1 MPSVI
6 SAYEYDV
13 FISYRHNDNRSGW
26 VTEFV
31 KNLQEEL
38 RATIKEPVSVYFDCN
53 GYDGLLE
60 THNVDKSLERKL
72 RCLVFIP
79 ILSQTYCDPT
89 SFAWQ
94 NEFLRFTKS
103 MKEDSLGGD
112 VQLINGNV
120 GARLLPLRIHEIDA
134 EDKNLIEKVLD
145 YPIRP
150 IDFIFKS
157 AGVNRPLTSTD
168 ARNENV
174 HRTYYRDQ
182 INKTAN
188 AIKEIITGLKNGN
201 ANISGNDKPLKL
213 RMDKQ
218 PDVDRSIAVLPFV
231 NMSSDPEQEFFGDGI
246 AEDIIN
252 ALVHLKNLKVAGRTS
267 SFQFKGKNPDLR
279 EVGERLGVKTV
290 LEGSIRKQ
298 GNRLR
303 ITAQLIN
310 VEDGF
315 HLWSEQY
322 NRTLDDVFAIQDEIA
337 LTITEKLQITLLGD
351 DKAKITKSYTE
362 NSEAYFFYLKG
373 RFFLNKRLLRE
384 SLEQFEKAL
393 AIDPLYARAYAG
405 VADAYII
412 LANYGFYPPKE
423 IMPKAKF
430 AAEKALQLDNTLC
443 EPYCSLGLYYASFEW
458 KWQEAKTNFQRSIEL
473 NPTYTQAYIWYGHY
487 YLAWVE
493 GNINEGENLLHV
505 AIKLEPLSAI
515 GYLSLYGILST
526 DGRFEEGLE
535 VAKEGFALDPDSYV
549 SQRVMGLAHLDSDQY
564 EQAAERL
571 EKASSLAKRA
581 AMSLLD
587 LVYVYVR
594 QGSVEKARNVMEELI
609 LNLQESK
616 HISPFILGI
625 AYAHLGD
632 FDRAFDWLE
641 KAYAGHD
648 GFLCMMRNYP
658 WIPDKLKSD
667 ERFISLVKRLN
678 FPT

>member
-1 MPSVI
+1 MPSIVPG
-6 SAYEYDV
+6 YEYDI

-31 KNLQEEL
+31 RHLDEEL

-53 GYDGLLE
+53 AYDGLLE

-72 RCLVFIP
+72 NCLVFIP
-79 ILSQTYCDPT
+79 ILSQTYCDPG

-94 NEFLRFTKS
+94 NEFLCFSKS
-103 MKEDSLGGD
+103 MKEDSFGAD
-112 VQLINGNV
+112 VQLSNGNV
-120 GARLLPLRIHEIDA
+120 SARLLPVRIHEIDT
-134 EDKNLIEKVLD
+134 EDKTMLEKVLG
-145 YPIRP
+145 YPVRP
-150 IDFIFKS
+150 IDFIFTS
-157 AGVNRPLTSTD
+157 TGVNRPLTPAD
-168 ARNENV
+168 ARNENS
-174 HRTYYRDQ
+174 HRIFYRDQ

-188 AIKEIITGLKNGN
+188 AIKDIITALKNGN
-201 ANISGNDKPLKL
+201 VKNSGVRLNPEADN
-213 RMDKQ
+213 Q
-218 PDVDRSIAVLPFV
+218 QQFERSIAVLPFA

-252 ALVHLKNLKVAGRTS
+252 SLVHLKNLKVAGRTS

-310 VEDGF
+310 AEDGF

-337 LTITEKLQITLLGD
+337 LTITEKLQVTLLAD
-351 DKAKITKSYTE
+351 DKVKMTKSYTE
-362 NSEAYFFYLKG
+362 NPEAYLFYLKG
-373 RFFLNKRLLRE
+373 RFFLNRRLLWE
-384 SLEQFEKAL
+384 GLEQFEKAVSV
-393 AIDPLYARAYAG
+393 DPLYARAYAG
-405 VADAYII
+405 IADASIL
-412 LANYGFYPPKE
+412 LANYGFSPPKE
-423 IMPKAKF
+423 IMPKAKV
-430 AAEKALQLDNTLC
+430 AAEKALQLDGTLC

-458 KWQEAKTNFQRSIEL
+458 RWREAKSNFLRSIEL

-493 GNINEGENLLHV
+493 GKVDEGERFLRK

-515 GYLSLYGILST
+515 GYLTLYGILST

-535 VAKEGFALDPDSYV
+535 IAKEGFALDPDSYV
-549 SQRVMGLAHLDSDQY
+549 SQRVMGLAYLDSNQY
-564 EQAAERL
+564 EQAAEHL
-571 EKASSLAKRA
+571 EKASALVKRA
-581 AMSLLD
+581 PMSLLD

-594 QGSVEKARNVMEELI
+594 QGSVEKARQVMKELMH
-609 LNLQESK
+609 NSRESK
-616 HISPFILGI
+616 YTSPFILGI
-625 AYAHLGD
+625 AQAHLGD
-632 FDRAFDWLE
+632 YEEAFHWLD

-658 WIPDKLKSD
+658 WMPYKLKDD
-667 ERFISLVKRLN
+667 ERFNLLVKKLN
-678 FPT
+678 FPV